1 MGIKP
6 TYWGR
11 QAWHF
16 IHMVALSY
24 PETPT
29 ETDKEKYLS
38 FLLILEYVLP
48 CPICGFHFM
57 ENMKKIKPRL
67 ESRNEFFNW
76 TVDMH
81 NEVNKLNGK
90 STLSYDEALSEVKK
104 NGETND
110 PDNYDFDEIKWKLKL
125 LRNEIKNSK
134 KLKSRP

>member
-38 FLLILEYVLP
+38 FLQILEYVLP
-48 CPICGFHFM
+48 CPICGFHFN
-57 ENMKKIKPRL
+57 ENMKKNPPRL
-67 ESRNEFFNW
+67 ESRQEFFNW

-81 NEVNKLNGK
+81 NEVNKSNGK
-90 STLSYDEALSEVKK
+90 STLNYDEAFTEVQK
-104 NGETND
+104 NGQIND

-125 LRNEIKNSK
+125 LRTEIKNRK
-134 KLKSRP
+134 KVKK